1 MKPQTGAYLDW
12 CPLEEDPCGVP
23 HWLVGSK
30 HCYEASQE
38 KARTNFNAATMKWWS
53 NRSASRE
60 ENRKLEKTLNPK
72 P

>member
-23 HWLVGSK
+23 HLLVGSK
-30 HCYEASQE
+30 HRYEASQE
-38 KARTNFNAATMKWWS
+38 KARLTSTLCS

-60 ENRKLEKTLNPK
+60 ENPKLEKTTLVVSQN
-72 P
+72 